1 MIDLNL
7 FFALVSFYF
16 VMYVTPG
23 PNNAM
28 VLTSG
33 LKFGFAKTIPHMSG
47 ITIGHILQLILVC
60 LGLGKIFQVFP
71 EIQQVLKIICAA
83 YLLYLGY
90 KIIGSFSKI
99 KEDDSRPLKF
109 HEAALFQIVNPKAW
123 TISSMAASGFLPKG
137 ENLIFSILY
146 IAAIAIIVIVGFS
159 ATNQTDIID
168 STLSSISEPLLVNV
182 DQTTYQRADIISI
195 SGNSKSASTQLV
207 ELSIENTNGV
217 KIWNENINLKNDGKF
232 STLVIAGGGGWENDG
247 TYILKATHSNLA
259 SEIEFK
265 FFT

>member
-16 VMYVTPG
+16 VMYITPG

-28 VLTSG
+28 VLSSG

-109 HEAALFQIVNPKAW
+109 REAALFQIVNPKAW
-123 TISSMAASGFLPKG
+123 TISSMAASGFLPKD

-146 IAAIAIIVIVGFS
+146 IATIALIICPLSISPWAAFGSSIRNLVKNNKLKALIEYFLAFLLLITAILIVI
-159 ATNQTDIID
+159 Q
-168 STLSSISEPLLVNV
+168 
-182 DQTTYQRADIISI
+182 
-195 SGNSKSASTQLV
+195 K
-207 ELSIENTNGV
+207 
-217 KIWNENINLKNDGKF
+217 
-232 STLVIAGGGGWENDG
+232 
-247 TYILKATHSNLA
+247 
-259 SEIEFK
+259 
-265 FFT
+265 

>member
-99 KEDDSRPLKF
+99 KEDDSRPLQF

-123 TISSMAASGFLPKG
+123 TISSMAASGFLPKD

-146 IAAIAIIVIVGFS
+146 IATIALIICPLSISPWAAFGSSIRNLVKNNKLKALIEYFLAFLLLITAILIVI
-159 ATNQTDIID
+159 Q
-168 STLSSISEPLLVNV
+168 
-182 DQTTYQRADIISI
+182 
-195 SGNSKSASTQLV
+195 K
-207 ELSIENTNGV
+207 
-217 KIWNENINLKNDGKF
+217 
-232 STLVIAGGGGWENDG
+232 
-247 TYILKATHSNLA
+247 
-259 SEIEFK
+259 
-265 FFT
+265 